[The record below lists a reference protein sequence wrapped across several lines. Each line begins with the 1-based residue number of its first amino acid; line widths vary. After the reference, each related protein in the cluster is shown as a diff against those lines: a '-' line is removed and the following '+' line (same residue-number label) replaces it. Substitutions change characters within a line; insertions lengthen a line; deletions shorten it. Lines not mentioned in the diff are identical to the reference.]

1 MGSRVRGP
9 IVFGWSLLQRS
20 DNFHTKI
27 IFIRR
32 TYLFPAAWFN
42 IVLKSQE
49 NEKQE
54 DCYTIQQQLSLL
66 STLIVNPSFGVE
78 HIQALES
85 TTTILQL
92 SKKEK
97 KAYYHSTTTKLQVSV
112 SEFRASSVHQSLV
125 KTKWTIKIKK
135 TVGLLERKKLKSL
148 KDDCSYYSL
157 QYL

>member
-135 TVGLLERKKLKSL
+135 LSDYWKERNSRV
-148 KDDCSYYSL
+148 
-157 QYL
+157 